1 MLFCELLIP
10 LLVAPI
16 VWYDN
21 VSALALA
28 SSPVYHACTKHI
40 EVDYHF
46 VLEKVLNKDISIA
59 FISAANQV
67 ADVFTKGLSTAR
79 FHFLKSELKVNP
91 SRVTLRGMLTMMIQ
105 LP

>member
-16 VWYDN
+16 VWCGN
-21 VSALALA
+21 VSTLALA
-28 SSPVYHACTKHI
+28 SSPVYHARTKHI

-46 VLEKVLNKDISIA
+46 VCENVLNKDVSIA

-67 ADVFTKGLSTAR
+67 ADVFTKGLSTTR
-79 FHFLKSELKVNP
+79 FNFLKSKLMVNP
-91 SRVTLRGMLTMMIQ
+91 SPVRGMLTMMIQ

>member
-67 ADVFTKGLSTAR
+67 ADVFNKGLATAR